1 MLYIKVTIQ
10 FVVETSQENEVIK
23 AINIA
28 RIVKPELLESIKMDT
43 ATSSY
48 IFTIPLIGECV
59 EKTFMDYLFQFP
71 DNGDLENY
79 PYSIKIELA

>member
-1 MLYIKVTIQ
+1 MLYVKVTVQ
-10 FVVETSQENEVIK
+10 FIVKTSHENEVIK

-28 RIVKPELLESIKMDT
+28 RIIKPELLESIKMDT

-48 IFTIPLIGECV
+48 IFTFPLMGEST

-71 DNGDLENY
+71 DNVDLENY
-79 PYSIKIELA
+79 PYSVKVELA

>member
-1 MLYIKVTIQ
+1 MLYVKVTVQ
-10 FVVETSQENEVIK
+10 FVVETSHEHEIIR

-28 RIVKPELLESIKMDT
+28 RIVKPELLESIKMNT

-48 IFTIPLIGECV
+48 IFTFPLIGESV

-79 PYSIKIELA
+79 PYSVKIELA